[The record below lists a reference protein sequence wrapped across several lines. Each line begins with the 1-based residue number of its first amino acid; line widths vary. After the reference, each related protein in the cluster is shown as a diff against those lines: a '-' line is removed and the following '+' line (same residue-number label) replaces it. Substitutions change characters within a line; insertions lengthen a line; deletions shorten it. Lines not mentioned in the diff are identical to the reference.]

1 MVFSGNRKNRKM
13 KITNED
19 KFIDILQRF
28 TTDEK
33 YNELNV
39 IDAVDT
45 YAKEQVIKELE
56 DWIQFEKSIKRSVLI
71 MMKERIKELKQK
83 VNKLT

>member
-45 YAKEQVIKELE
+45 YAKEQV
-56 DWIQFEKSIKRSVLI
+56 
-71 MMKERIKELKQK
+71 
-83 VNKLT
+83 NKLT

>member
-1 MVFSGNRKNRKM
+1 M

-28 TTDEK
+28 ATDEK
-33 YNELNV
+33 YNEMNV
-39 IDAVDT
+39 VDAVDT

-56 DWIQFEKSIKRSVLI
+56 DWIQFEKSIKPSVLS
-71 MMKERIKELKQK
+71 MMKERIQELKQK
-83 VNKLT
+83 